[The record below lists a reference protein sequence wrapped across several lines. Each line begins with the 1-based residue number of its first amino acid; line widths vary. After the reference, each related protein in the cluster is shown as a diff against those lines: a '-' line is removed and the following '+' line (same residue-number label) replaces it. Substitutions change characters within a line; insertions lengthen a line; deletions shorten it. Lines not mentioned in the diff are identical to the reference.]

1 LLQTIIA
8 FQFTPQV
15 ANEEDFL
22 NLVQSLEFL
31 KESDKTEFSIQAPI
45 IRYAKIN
52 CIPLIP
58 LAVSPDTLKTVG
70 SIGFEGLSAAER
82 DRSVPDPDGFV
93 QTVSLP
99 AFQRYTK
106 EVDY

>member
-1 LLQTIIA
+1 M
-8 FQFTPQV
+8 
-15 ANEEDFL
+15 

-45 IRYAKIN
+45 IRYAKN
-52 CIPLIP
+52 NRIPLIP

-70 SIGFEGLSAAER
+70 SVGFEGLSAAER